1 MENFD
6 LILIIGAF
14 GGGVIGAYMG
24 ALPSFIMTGIIAIA
38 GGISAMAGAADL
50 SVGFIAF
57 GAYLGPHVAFAGG
70 VGAAAYAGHKKQLES
85 GADILSSLNGL
96 ADPMTLLV
104 GGIFGLLGMILF
116 QIWNMI
122 GLPTDLP
129 GFTVVVLGI
138 VARLLFGKTGLTG
151 DFTGVEKRQWF
162 STGKELGSNIMLGL
176 GIGTAIGFVAHAL
189 FEAGT
194 APELMASFPVICFG
208 IAATTLIFTQT
219 GFACPATHHI
229 AYPAACAAVWS
240 GGNPLMGVLFG
251 VLGALIGDLAGRT
264 FNTNVDTH
272 IDPPA
277 TTIFIL
283 IFVCTMLWG

>member
-6 LILIIGAF
+6 IILIVAAF

-24 ALPSFIMTGIIAIA
+24 ALPSFIMTGAVALA
-38 GGISAMAGAADL
+38 GGIAGLAGAGDL

-70 VGAAAYAGHKKQLES
+70 VGAAAYAGRTKKLAS

-96 ADPMTLLV
+96 ADPMTLIV
-104 GGIFGLLGMILF
+104 GGLFGVAGMILF
-116 QIWNMI
+116 QIWGMLS
-122 GLPTDLP
+122 LPTDLP
-129 GFTVVVLGI
+129 GLTVFLLAVFG
-138 VARLLFGKTGLTG
+138 RLVFGKSGLTG
-151 DFTGVEKRQWF
+151 SFEDGSKHQWF

-176 GIGTAIGFVAHAL
+176 GIGAAAGFVAKAM
-189 FEAGT
+189 FDAGT
-194 APELMASFPVICFG
+194 PAELMASFPIVCFG
-208 IAATTLIFTQT
+208 IAAVTLIFTQT

-240 GGNPLMGVLFG
+240 GGNPWMGVIFG
-251 VLGALIGDLAGRT
+251 ILGALLGDLVGKSI
-264 FNTNVDTH
+264 NTNTDTH

-283 IFVCTMLWG
+283 IFVCTILWG